1 MILMTERAA
10 GLPKVLLSLGLLL
23 VYASLVAYRP
33 LVWRGSWSFDP
44 YDVFHWAGIIGAA
57 LFVVSTVIGVD
68 ALRARLSTGWTMV
81 HCLLGV
87 LAFILAAVH
96 ARTKA
101 AVFLPVHYS
110 SLYMLALLGLLAV
123 SGAGLRF
130 VNDQRYARWWEL
142 FHDPVSAALK
152 IALLHHILVKL
163 AVI

>member
-1 MILMTERAA
+1 MAA
-10 GLPKVLLSLGLLL
+10 RPAGASKALLSLGLLL
-23 VYASLVAYRP
+23 VYASLVAFRP

-57 LFVVSTVIGVD
+57 LFALSIVVGVD
-68 ALRARLSTGWTMV
+68 ALRVRLSAGWARV
-81 HCLLGV
+81 HCPLGV
-87 LAFILAAVH
+87 LAFMFAAVH

-101 AVFLPVHYS
+101 TVFLPVHYS
-110 SLYMLALLGLLAV
+110 SLYILALMGLLAV

-130 VNDQRYARWWEL
+130 VKNPRHARWWEL

-152 IALLHHILVKL
+152 IALLHHVLVKL

>member
-1 MILMTERAA
+1 MAA
-10 GLPKVLLSLGLLL
+10 RPTGVSQVLLTVGLLL

-44 YDVFHWAGIIGAA
+44 YDLFHWAGIVGAV
-57 LFVVSTVIGVD
+57 LFVVSMAVGID
-68 ALRARLSTGWTMV
+68 SLRARLSTGWTRV
-81 HCLLGV
+81 HCSLGV
-87 LAFILAAVH
+87 LAFIFAAIH

-110 SLYMLALLGLLAV
+110 SLYLLALMGLLAL

-130 VNDQRYARWWEL
+130 FNDPRYARWWEL

>member
-1 MILMTERAA
+1 M
-10 GLPKVLLSLGLLL
+10 LSMGLLL
-23 VYASLVAYRP
+23 IYASLVAYRP

-44 YDVFHWAGIIGAA
+44 YDVFHWAGIVGAA
-57 LFVVSTVIGVD
+57 LFVVSTAMGLD
-68 ALRARLSTGWTMV
+68 AIRVRLSAGWARV
-81 HCLLGV
+81 HCPLGV
-87 LAFILAAVH
+87 LAFMFAAVH

-110 SLYMLALLGLLAV
+110 SLYLLALMGLLAV

-130 VNDQRYARWWEL
+130 FRGSRYARLLDL

>member
-1 MILMTERAA
+1 MAA
-10 GLPKVLLSLGLLL
+10 RHAGVSKVLLSVGLLL

-33 LVWRGSWSFDP
+33 LMWRGSWSFDP
-44 YDVFHWAGIIGAA
+44 YDVFHWAGIIGAV
-57 LFVVSTVIGVD
+57 LFAVSMVVGVD
-68 ALRARLSTGWTMV
+68 ALRIRLSAGWTSV
-81 HCLLGV
+81 HCPLGV
-87 LAFILAAVH
+87 LAFMFAAVH

-110 SLYMLALLGLLAV
+110 SLYLLALMGLLAV

-130 VNDQRYARWWEL
+130 FRDSQYARWLDL

>member
-1 MILMTERAA
+1 MAA
-10 GLPKVLLSLGLLL
+10 RPTGVSKVLLSAGLLL

-33 LVWRGSWSFDP
+33 LVWRGSWSFDS
-44 YDVFHWAGIIGAA
+44 YDVFHWAGIVGAA
-57 LFVVSTVIGVD
+57 LFIVSTAMGVD
-68 ALRARLSTGWTMV
+68 ALRARLSTGWARV
-81 HCLLGV
+81 HCPLGV
-87 LAFILAAVH
+87 LAFIFAAVH

-110 SLYMLALLGLLAV
+110 SLYLLALMGLLAV

-130 VNDQRYARWWEL
+130 VGDPRYARWWEL

>member
-1 MILMTERAA
+1 M
-10 GLPKVLLSLGLLL
+10 LLLAGLLL

-44 YDVFHWAGIIGAA
+44 YDVFHWAGVVGAA
-57 LFVVSTVIGVD
+57 LFAVTTAMGLD
-68 ALRARLSTGWTMV
+68 ALRARLSAGWARV
-81 HCLLGV
+81 HCPLGV
-87 LAFILAAVH
+87 LAFMFAAVH

-110 SLYMLALLGLLAV
+110 SLYLLALMGLLAV

-130 VNDQRYARWWEL
+130 VGDPRYARWWGL

>member
-1 MILMTERAA
+1 MATRPASA
-10 GLPKVLLSLGLLL
+10 SKALLFVGLLL

-44 YDVFHWAGIIGAA
+44 YDVFHWAGVAGAA
-57 LFVVSTVIGVD
+57 LFVVSTSMGID
-68 ALRARLSTGWTMV
+68 ALRARLSTEWARI
-81 HCLLGV
+81 HCPLGV
-87 LAFILAAVH
+87 LAFVFAAVH

-101 AVFLPVHYS
+101 AVLLPVHYS
-110 SLYMLALLGLLAV
+110 SLYILALIGFLMV

-130 VNDQRYARWWEL
+130 VGDPRYAKWWRL
-142 FHDPVSAALK
+142 LHDPVSAALK